1 MGRSDLDLGKKVG
14 VWKFLGGILGNVR
27 FGLGKKLFGNLGGGV
42 FLGRSDLGL
51 GKKLEFGNFFGGVGC
66 FLSEVW

>member
-27 FGLGKKLFGNLGGGV
+27 FWTWGKSCLEIFGGGV

-51 GKKLEFGNFFGGVGC
+51 GKSWSLEIFWGGRL
-66 FLSEVW
+66 FY